1 MDRQIKA
8 KDLEGNR
15 SSTDVKR
22 DNFDEL
28 SEKNKII
35 QKKNLEIDEIE

>member
-15 SSTDVKR
+15 SFTDVKKITLM
-22 DNFDEL
+22 NYPK
-28 SEKNKII
+28 KNSG
-35 QKKNLEIDEIE
+35 KNLEIDEIE